1 MRDRFIGA
9 VIGFGLC
16 AAAATA
22 FAAQPKMHAALD
34 YLRAARTA
42 LVNAKE
48 NKGGHRQKAIEL
60 VDKAIAQV
68 QQGIEYAR
76 R

>member
-22 FAAQPKMHAALD
+22 FAAQAKMHAALD
-34 YLRAARTA
+34 HLRAARNA
-42 LVNAKE
+42 LVDAKD

-60 VDKAIAQV
+60 VDKAINQV
-68 QQGIEYAR
+68 QQGIDYAR
-76 R
+76 K